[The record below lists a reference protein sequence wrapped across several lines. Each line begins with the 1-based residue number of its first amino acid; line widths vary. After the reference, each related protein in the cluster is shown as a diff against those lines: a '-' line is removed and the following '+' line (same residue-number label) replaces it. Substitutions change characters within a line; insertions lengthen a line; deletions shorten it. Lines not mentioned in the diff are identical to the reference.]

1 MKQRIDSR
9 IGPEPLGLLANGSEH
24 RKDQVAVHQDQAL
37 LRDSR
42 LWTGRYMRIGT
53 CEIKRP
59 EQLR

>member
-1 MKQRIDSR
+1 MKQSIDSR
-9 IGPEPLGLLANGSEH
+9 IGPEPLGLLTDRSEH
-24 RKDQVAVHQDQAL
+24 RKDQIAVHQDQAL
-37 LRDSR
+37 LRDGR